1 DFFFSDTDLNT
12 HNTLLSL
19 WLCTGVIFVCM
30 DNQCQFLIL
39 FMGHQWGMYGTLFIG
54 EIRRSSSTW

>member
-1 DFFFSDTDLNT
+1 
-12 HNTLLSL
+12 
-19 WLCTGVIFVCM
+19 M

-54 EIRRSSSTW
+54 EIRRQGKRIIYPTLEKRRSWTIFVDF